1 MPPSEKMKLVDMRSS
16 EISIAH
22 QCRLL
27 NLSRSRLYYTPKGIP
42 SDELEMMRLLDEFY
56 IQDPTRGTRRMR
68 NELRKHGFDIGR
80 RRTRR
85 LMQAMRLKTVYCRP
99 RTTVIDPG
107 DGRNRTL
114 GDFVFYRC
122 HEFLVLLSKPYKH
135 RA

>member
-1 MPPSEKMKLVDMRSS
+1 MIPPSEKMKLVDMRSS

-68 NELRKHGFDIGR
+68 NELRKHGFEIGR

-85 LMQAMRLKTVYCRP
+85 
-99 RTTVIDPG
+99 
-107 DGRNRTL
+107 
-114 GDFVFYRC
+114 
-122 HEFLVLLSKPYKH
+122 
-135 RA
+135 

>member
-1 MPPSEKMKLVDMRSS
+1 MMPPSEKMKLVDMRSS
-16 EISIAH
+16 EVSIAH

-99 RTTVIDPG
+99 RTTVIDPAQ
-107 DGRNRTL
+107 
-114 GDFVFYRC
+114 Y
-122 HEFLVLLSKPYKH
+122 
-135 RA
+135 